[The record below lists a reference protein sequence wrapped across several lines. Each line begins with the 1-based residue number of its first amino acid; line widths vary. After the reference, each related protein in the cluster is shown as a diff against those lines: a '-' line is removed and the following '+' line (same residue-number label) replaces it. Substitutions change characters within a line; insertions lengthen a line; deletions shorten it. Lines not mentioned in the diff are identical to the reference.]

1 MMEHAVWTVM
11 RPVNVLG
18 AWTLFTREVR
28 RFLKV
33 KMQTIVTPALTAML
47 YLIIFRYAMGDRQVP
62 GMDVDYFTFL
72 VPGLAMMA
80 MLQNA
85 FANTSSSIIMGKVMG
100 MHIYLLMAPLS
111 AIEVVIAF
119 LAAAVVRALVVVLVF
134 LAVLFPFVDLH
145 LLHPGLILFYGVCGS
160 IIMGGLGLIAGI
172 WAKDFDHI
180 AMVTNFVI
188 LPLTFLSGVFYSV
201 KQLPD
206 LWQQINHAN
215 PFFYLID
222 GFRYGFLGTG
232 DTDPYASIFIVMA
245 TVLLTIFACWQLWR
259 TGWHMKE

>member
-1 MMEHAVWTVM
+1 MQPLNA
-11 RPVNVLG
+11 LG

-111 AIEVVIAF
+111 AFEVVAAF

-134 LAVLFPFVDLH
+134 LAVLFPFVDIH
-145 LLHPGLILFYGVCGS
+145 LLHPGLILFYGICGS
-160 IIMGGLGLIAGI
+160 IIMGGMGLIAGI
-172 WAKDFDHI
+172 WAKDFDNI

-201 KQLPD
+201 RQLPE
-206 LWQQINHAN
+206 LWQQVNHAN

-232 DTDPYASIFIVMA
+232 DTDPYASMFVVIA
-245 TVLLTIFACWQLWR
+245 TVLLTMMTCWQLWR
-259 TGWHMKE
+259 SGWRMKE

>member
-1 MMEHAVWTVM
+1 MH
-11 RPVNVLG
+11 NLFG
-18 AWTLFTREVR
+18 AWTLFSREVR

-33 KMQTIVTPALTAML
+33 KMQTIVTPALTAIL
-47 YLIIFRYAMGDRQVP
+47 YLLIFRYAMGDRHVP

-85 FANTSSSIIMGKVMG
+85 FANTSSSMIMGKVMG

-111 AIEVVIAF
+111 ALEVVLAF
-119 LAAAVVRALVVVLVF
+119 LAAAVVRALVVAVVF
-134 LAVLFPFVDLH
+134 LSVLSPFVELH
-145 LLHPGLILFYGVCGS
+145 VLHPGLILFYGLCGS
-160 IIMGGLGLIAGI
+160 IMMGGLGLISGM
-172 WAKDFDHI
+172 WAKDFDNI

-201 KQLPD
+201 SQLPR

-222 GFRYGFLGTG
+222 GFRFGFLGIG
-232 DTDPYASIFIVMA
+232 DTDPYASVLIVLV
-245 TVLLTIFACWQLWR
+245 TVLVIMVACWQLWR
-259 TGWHMKE
+259 TGWRMKE

>member
-1 MMEHAVWTVM
+1 MQGAAM
-11 RPVNVLG
+11 RPVNALG

-47 YLIIFRYAMGDRQVP
+47 YLVIFRYAMGNRQVP
-62 GMDVDYFTFL
+62 GMAVDYFTFL

-111 AIEVVIAF
+111 AIEVVAAF
-119 LAAAVVRALVVVLVF
+119 LAAAVVRALVVAVVF
-134 LAVLFPFVDLH
+134 LAVLSPFVDLH
-145 LLHPGLILFYGVCGS
+145 LLHPGVILIYGICGS
-160 IIMGGLGLIAGI
+160 IIMGGLGLIGGI
-172 WAKDFDHI
+172 WARDFDHV

-201 KQLPD
+201 KQLPP

-222 GFRYGFLGTG
+222 GFRYGFLGVG
-232 DTDPYASIFIVMA
+232 DTDPYASMLIVIS
-245 TVLLTIFACWQLWR
+245 TVFLTIFACWQLWR
-259 TGWHMKE
+259 TGWRMKE